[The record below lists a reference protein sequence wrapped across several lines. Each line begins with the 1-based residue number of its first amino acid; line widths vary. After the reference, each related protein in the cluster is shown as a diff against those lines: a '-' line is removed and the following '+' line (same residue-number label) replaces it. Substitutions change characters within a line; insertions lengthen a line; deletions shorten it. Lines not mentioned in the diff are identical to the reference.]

1 MAKKSAGRLAGLAA
15 LGAAAYL
22 IDEKLSK
29 GKGKSDDAGDQIT
42 SNYTKK
48 DKKVESDETQ
58 LKSREQSIKDADK
71 SVGSS
76 PSPNSQQASGV
87 LTSAASA
94 PVQQQTVKAEDLPRA
109 AEPAKNNKN
118 DKNENEDKSVK
129 AANKNDRNEDYSN
142 EGRYKPEIKTENKS
156 VKAANKIQKSQ
167 DDRRNME
174 ATTSRGMPAADKSI
188 PSASSLKYQAP
199 SAKEVASSKDRKKN
213 YGMFDAIKDYY
224 ASPSS
229 KEGVM
234 RNLSNT
240 AAALT
245 PMTGGASKVAT
256 EFAMGRNA
264 AKASQGE
271 GKLSAAGQRL
281 KNMEEVRNVAMP
293 GRKEAVTNP
302 MAWAGGPKMMEKVS
316 AQEAQVVR
324 AAQAAAKK
332 KAAQDKRDAKDPLMN
347 ARPGADKAKPASK
360 TSKAK
365 PKSKYETD
373 EAMDISFGYKKGGSV
388 KKFAKGGSVS
398 SASSRADGCAIRG
411 KTKGMISK
419 MKSGGMYGGKGAC

>member
-1 MAKKSAGRLAGLAA
+1 MAKKMKTFKGGGKIKRYAGETDGSLVEGEGEEIFRKAMRDRDAGSAYMNNINADVRRALAGERPSAPE
-15 LGAAAYL
+15 Y
-22 IDEKLSK
+22 
-29 GKGKSDDAGDQIT
+29 
-42 SNYTKK
+42 
-48 DKKVESDETQ
+48 TQ
-58 LKSREQSIKDADK
+58 L
-71 SVGSS
+71 
-76 PSPNSQQASGV
+76 
-87 LTSAASA
+87 
-94 PVQQQTVKAEDLPRA
+94 
-109 AEPAKNNKN
+109 
-118 DKNENEDKSVK
+118 
-129 AANKNDRNEDYSN
+129 
-142 EGRYKPEIKTENKS
+142 PESKENKF

-167 DDRRNME
+167 EDRRNME
-174 ATTSRGMPAADKSI
+174 ATTSRGMPAVDKSV

-199 SAKEVASSKDRKKN
+199 SAEAVASSENRKKN

>member
-256 EFAMGRNA
+256 EFAM
-264 AKASQGE
+264 
-271 GKLSAAGQRL
+271 
-281 KNMEEVRNVAMP
+281 
-293 GRKEAVTNP
+293 
-302 MAWAGGPKMMEKVS
+302 AGGPKMMDKV
-316 AQEAQVVR
+316 AQAEAR
-324 AAQAAAKK
+324 AAAAEARAAA
-332 KAAQDKRDAKDPLMN
+332 AEAKRNAKDPFMN
-347 ARPGADKAKPASK
+347 FKPGSDFKRGGAVKMAS
-360 TSKAK
+360 
-365 PKSKYETD
+365 
-373 EAMDISFGYKKGGSV
+373 GGMT
-388 KKFAKGGSVS
+388 
-398 SASSRADGCAIRG
+398 ASRRGDGIASRG
-411 KTKGMISK
+411 KTRCK
-419 MKSGGMYGGKGAC
+419 MY

>member
-1 MAKKSAGRLAGLAA
+1 MAKKMKTFKGGGKIKRYDGETDGSLVEGEGEEIFRKAMRDRNAGSAYMNNINADVRRALAGERPSAPE
-15 LGAAAYL
+15 Y
-22 IDEKLSK
+22 
-29 GKGKSDDAGDQIT
+29 
-42 SNYTKK
+42 
-48 DKKVESDETQ
+48 TQ
-58 LKSREQSIKDADK
+58 L
-71 SVGSS
+71 
-76 PSPNSQQASGV
+76 
-87 LTSAASA
+87 
-94 PVQQQTVKAEDLPRA
+94 
-109 AEPAKNNKN
+109 
-118 DKNENEDKSVK
+118 
-129 AANKNDRNEDYSN
+129 
-142 EGRYKPEIKTENKS
+142 PESKENKF

-167 DDRRNME
+167 EDRRNME
-174 ATTSRGMPAADKSI
+174 ATTSRGMPAVDKSI
-188 PSASSLKYQAP
+188 PTASATSYKGSAP
-199 SAKEVASSKDRKKN
+199 EEKSTLRKNFPGMASI
-213 YGMFDAIKDYY
+213 YDYY

-229 KEGVM
+229 MEGVK

-324 AAQAAAKK
+324 AAQAAARK
-332 KAAQDKRDAKDPLMN
+332 KAAQAKKDAKDPVLN
-347 ARPGADKAKPASK
+347 AKPGAD
-360 TSKAK
+360 
-365 PKSKYETD
+365 
-373 EAMDISFGYKKGGSV
+373 MKKGGAV
-388 KKFAKGGSVS
+388 KKYAKGGSVS

>member
-1 MAKKSAGRLAGLAA
+1 MAKKMKTFKGGGKIKRYAGETDGSLVEGEGEEIFRKAMRDRDAGSAYMNNINADVRRALAGERPSAPE
-15 LGAAAYL
+15 Y
-22 IDEKLSK
+22 
-29 GKGKSDDAGDQIT
+29 
-42 SNYTKK
+42 
-48 DKKVESDETQ
+48 TQ
-58 LKSREQSIKDADK
+58 L
-71 SVGSS
+71 
-76 PSPNSQQASGV
+76 
-87 LTSAASA
+87 
-94 PVQQQTVKAEDLPRA
+94 
-109 AEPAKNNKN
+109 
-118 DKNENEDKSVK
+118 
-129 AANKNDRNEDYSN
+129 
-142 EGRYKPEIKTENKS
+142 PESKENKF

-167 DDRRNME
+167 EDRRNME
-174 ATTSRGMPAADKSI
+174 ATTSRGMPAVDKS
-188 PSASSLKYQAP
+188 
-199 SAKEVASSKDRKKN
+199 
-213 YGMFDAIKDYY
+213 Y

>member
-1 MAKKSAGRLAGLAA
+1 MAKKMKTFRSGG
-15 LGAAAYL
+15 GVKHYYT
-22 IDEKLSK
+22 
-29 GKGKSDDAGDQIT
+29 GGKSSLGSDDSGDPMEDT
-42 SNYTKK
+42 N
-48 DKKVESDETQ
+48 ESVLRALRGERPPAPEYTQ
-58 LKSREQSIKDADK
+58 LPESKD
-71 SVGSS
+71 
-76 PSPNSQQASGV
+76 
-87 LTSAASA
+87 
-94 PVQQQTVKAEDLPRA
+94 
-109 AEPAKNNKN
+109 NKF
-118 DKNENEDKSVK
+118 
-129 AANKNDRNEDYSN
+129 
-142 EGRYKPEIKTENKS
+142 

-174 ATTSRGMPAADKSI
+174 AGTSRGRPAVDKSI

-199 SAKEVASSKDRKKN
+199 SAKEVASSKNRKKN

-229 KEGVM
+229 MEGVK
-234 RNLSNT
+234 RNLLNT

-281 KNMEEVRNVAMP
+281 KNMEEVRNVAFP
-293 GRKEAVTNP
+293 GRNATVTNP
-302 MAWAGGPKMMEKVS
+302 NAWAAGPKGMDKIAKAEGK
-316 AQEAQVVR
+316 AAATDAR
-324 AAQAAAKK
+324 AAAAAAKK
-332 KAAQDKRDAKDPLMN
+332 KAAQAKKDAKDPLMN
-347 ARPGADKAKPASK
+347 ARPGADKAKPTPKTSKAKPAPK

-373 EAMDISFGYKKGGSV
+373 EAMDASFGYKGGGSV
-388 KKFAKGGSVS
+388 EKFAKGGSVS
-398 SASSRADGCAIRG
+398 SASSRADGCAVRG

-419 MKSGGMYGGKGAC
+419 TKSGGMYGGKGAC

>member
-1 MAKKSAGRLAGLAA
+1 MAKKRTGRLAGLAA

-48 DKKVESDETQ
+48 DKKVGSDETQ

-71 SVGSS
+71 SAGSGL
-76 PSPNSQQASGV
+76 SPNSPQASGV
-87 LTSAASA
+87 LTSVTGSAASA
-94 PVQQQTVKAEDLPRA
+94 PVRQQTVKAEDLPEA
-109 AEPAKNNKN
+109 DQPAKNNKN
-118 DKNENEDKSVK
+118 DKNEDEDKSVK
-129 AANKNDRNEDYSN
+129 AKNKNDRNEDYSN

-174 ATTSRGMPAADKSI
+174 ATTSRGMPAVDKSI

-271 GKLSAAGQRL
+271 GKLSAAGQRI
-281 KNMEEVRNVAMP
+281 KDMEEVRNVAFP
-293 GRKEAVTNP
+293 GRREAVMNP
-302 MAWAGGPKMMEKVS
+302 LAHAGGPKMMDKV
-316 AQEAQVVR
+316 AQAEAR
-324 AAQAAAKK
+324 AAAAEARAAA
-332 KAAQDKRDAKDPLMN
+332 AETKRNAKDPFMN
-347 ARPGADKAKPASK
+347 FKPGSDFKRGGAVKMAS
-360 TSKAK
+360 
-365 PKSKYETD
+365 
-373 EAMDISFGYKKGGSV
+373 GGMT
-388 KKFAKGGSVS
+388 
-398 SASSRADGCAIRG
+398 ASRRGDGIASRG
-411 KTKGMISK
+411 KTRCK
-419 MKSGGMYGGKGAC
+419 MY

>member
-1 MAKKSAGRLAGLAA
+1 MAKKMKTFKGGGKIKRYDGETDGSLVEGEGEEIFRKAMRDRDAGSAYMNNINADVRRALAGERPSAPE
-15 LGAAAYL
+15 Y
-22 IDEKLSK
+22 
-29 GKGKSDDAGDQIT
+29 
-42 SNYTKK
+42 
-48 DKKVESDETQ
+48 TQ
-58 LKSREQSIKDADK
+58 L
-71 SVGSS
+71 
-76 PSPNSQQASGV
+76 
-87 LTSAASA
+87 
-94 PVQQQTVKAEDLPRA
+94 
-109 AEPAKNNKN
+109 
-118 DKNENEDKSVK
+118 
-129 AANKNDRNEDYSN
+129 
-142 EGRYKPEIKTENKS
+142 PESKENKF

-167 DDRRNME
+167 EDRRNME
-174 ATTSRGMPAADKSI
+174 ATTSRGMPAVDKSI
-188 PSASSLKYQAP
+188 PTASATSYKGSAP
-199 SAKEVASSKDRKKN
+199 EEKSTLRKNFPGMASI
-213 YGMFDAIKDYY
+213 YDYY

-229 KEGVM
+229 MEGVK

-324 AAQAAAKK
+324 AAQAAARK
-332 KAAQDKRDAKDPLMN
+332 KAAQAKKDAKDPVLN
-347 ARPGADKAKPASK
+347 AKPGAD
-360 TSKAK
+360 
-365 PKSKYETD
+365 
-373 EAMDISFGYKKGGSV
+373 MKKGGAV
-388 KKFAKGGSVS
+388 KKYAKGGSVS

>member
-1 MAKKSAGRLAGLAA
+1 MAKKMKTFKSGG
-15 LGAAAYL
+15 GVKHYYT
-22 IDEKLSK
+22 
-29 GKGKSDDAGDQIT
+29 GGKSSLGSDDSGDPMEDT
-42 SNYTKK
+42 N
-48 DKKVESDETQ
+48 ESVLRALRGERPPAPEYTQ
-58 LKSREQSIKDADK
+58 LPESKD
-71 SVGSS
+71 
-76 PSPNSQQASGV
+76 
-87 LTSAASA
+87 
-94 PVQQQTVKAEDLPRA
+94 
-109 AEPAKNNKN
+109 NKF
-118 DKNENEDKSVK
+118 
-129 AANKNDRNEDYSN
+129 
-142 EGRYKPEIKTENKS
+142 

-167 DDRRNME
+167 DDQRNME
-174 ATTSRGMPAADKSI
+174 ATTSRGMPAVDKSV

-199 SAKEVASSKDRKKN
+199 SAEAVASSENRKKN

-293 GRKEAVTNP
+293 GRKEAVMNP
-302 MAWAGGPKMMEKVS
+302 MAWAGGPRMMEKVS
-316 AQEAQVVR
+316 NQEAQVVR
-324 AAQAAAKK
+324 AAAAAAKK
-332 KAAQDKRDAKDPLMN
+332 KAAQAKRDAKDPLMN

-373 EAMDISFGYKKGGSV
+373 EAMDASFGYK
-388 KKFAKGGSVS
+388 KGGSVS

-419 MKSGGMYGGKGAC
+419 IKSGGMYKGKK